1 MLACRCSRGRRR
13 GDDDDDRGK
22 ARGQK
27 PPSKYSNFVR
37 PDSTKPFVREAD
49 RFAYV
54 RTPADTVR
62 EKITFAR
69 IELEGFRPDE
79 LDLEGIAGFAAG
91 FGERGTA
98 VDCGNA

>member
-1 MLACRCSRGRRR
+1 
-13 GDDDDDRGK
+13 
-22 ARGQK
+22 
-27 PPSKYSNFVR
+27 
-37 PDSTKPFVREAD
+37 
-49 RFAYV
+49 
-54 RTPADTVR
+54 VR

>member
-1 MLACRCSRGRRR
+1 MLQLREARLDEAFCTRSRSIR
-13 GDDDDDRGK
+13 
-22 ARGQK
+22 
-27 PPSKYSNFVR
+27 VR
-37 PDSTKPFVREAD
+37 TNASRQVRE
-49 RFAYV
+49 
-54 RTPADTVR
+54 
-62 EKITFAR
+62 EITFAR